1 MSSYRK
7 EVNGIKL
14 ESYEEVKELYL
25 RASTIAD
32 EMRKKSAVLY
42 FQFRCGDITYV
53 AESIADFTKDAYG
66 ATDFHLVSMQLMY
79 FLPGEE
85 QISVN
90 YLGDVAVT
98 ASNKVLLEDFIK
110 RLNITPNNYKP
121 QPGQPVNNNTANT
134 IIINGNG
141 NIIAN
146 AGGVISG
153 NTIENEQDV
162 LQPKEKQSKIKDFFS
177 GVLQSIV
184 SNIVW
189 YLLGL
194 VAAAIVAYISTQ

>member
-7 EVNGIKL
+7 TVNDIKIA
-14 ESYEEVKELYL
+14 SYEEVKELYL
-25 RASTIAD
+25 RVSTIAD
-32 EMRKKSAVLY
+32 EMRKESAVLH

-53 AESIADFTKDAYG
+53 AESIEDFTKDAYG

-79 FLPGEE
+79 FLPGKE
-85 QISVN
+85 QISMN
-90 YLGDVAVT
+90 YLSDVSVT
-98 ASNKVLLEDFIK
+98 ASNKVLLEDLIK
-110 RLNITPNNYKP
+110 RLNITSKTNATHSKQQIQNS
-121 QPGQPVNNNTANT
+121 GGNT

-141 NIIAN
+141 NVVAN

-153 NTIENEQDV
+153 NDIENEQDV
-162 LQPKEKQSKIKDFFS
+162 LQPEEKQSKIKDFFS
-177 GVLQSIV
+177 GVLQNIV

-194 VAAAIVAYISTQ
+194 IAAAVIAYISMQ

>member
-1 MSSYRK
+1 MR
-7 EVNGIKL
+7 V
-14 ESYEEVKELYL
+14 
-25 RASTIAD
+25 STIAD
-32 EMRKKSAVLY
+32 EMRKKSAVLH

-53 AESIADFTKDAYG
+53 AESIEDFTKDAYG

-79 FLPGEE
+79 FLPCKE

-90 YLGDVAVT
+90 YLGDVTVT
-98 ASNKVLLEDFIK
+98 ASNKVLLEDLIK
-110 RLNITPNNYKP
+110 RLNITSNI
-121 QPGQPVNNNTANT
+121 NNTQPKQPIYNSGGNT

-141 NIIAN
+141 NVVAN

-153 NTIENEQDV
+153 NDIENKQDV

-177 GVLQSIV
+177 GVLQNIV

-194 VAAAIVAYISTQ
+194 IVAAVIAYISMQ